1 MRRTA
6 LLLLVLLSACKAPD
20 PQTAVEV
27 TALETYWAVD
37 SPSGQTQYIAP
48 VVRFQLRNKG
58 QEALDSIQATATF
71 KREGENE
78 AWSGAYQQVKPPN
91 GRELPPG
98 QSVPVMLKPMGEGR
112 YTSTVGPEQMLAHA
126 QFKDVRV
133 EVFIRLGSSNW
144 VKMTETPIERRLG
157 SHAVAAGTP

>member
-6 LLLLVLLSACKAPD
+6 LLLLVLLSACQAPD

-37 SPSGQTQYIAP
+37 SPSGETQYIAP

-58 QEALDSIQATATF
+58 REALDSIQATATS
-71 KREGENE
+71 KRDGENE

-91 GRELPPG
+91 GRELPAG
-98 QSVPVMLKPMGEGR
+98 QAVAVMLKPEGEGR
-112 YTSTVGPEQMLAHA
+112 YTSTVGPEQMLLHA

-144 VKMTETPIERRLG
+144 VKMAETPIERRLG
-157 SHAVAAGTP
+157 SHAVSATP

>member
-1 MRRTA
+1 VRRTA
-6 LLLLVLLSACKAPD
+6 LLLLVLLSACQAPD

-37 SPSGQTQYIAP
+37 SPTGETQYIAP

-71 KREGENE
+71 KREGEDQ

-91 GRELPPG
+91 GRELPAG
-98 QSVPVMLKPMGEGR
+98 QAVAVMLKPEGEGR
-112 YTSTVGPEQMLAHA
+112 YTSTVGPEQMLLHA

-144 VKMTETPIERRLG
+144 VKMAETPIERRLG
-157 SHAVAAGTP
+157 SHAVSATP

>member
-37 SPSGQTQYIAP
+37 SPAGETQYIAP

-71 KREGENE
+71 KRDGESG

-91 GRELPPG
+91 GRELPAG
-98 QSVPVMLKPMGEGR
+98 QAVAVMLKPEGEGR
-112 YTSTVGPEQMLAHA
+112 YTSTVGPEQMLLHA

-144 VKMTETPIERRLG
+144 VKMAETPIERRLG
-157 SHAVAAGTP
+157 SHAVSATP